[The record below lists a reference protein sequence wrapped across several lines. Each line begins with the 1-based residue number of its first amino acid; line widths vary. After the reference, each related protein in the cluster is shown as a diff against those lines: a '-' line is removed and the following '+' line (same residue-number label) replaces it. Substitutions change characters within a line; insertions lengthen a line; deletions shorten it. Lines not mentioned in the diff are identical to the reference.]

1 MIIKEQ
7 NYARKGAI
15 TTFGNKN
22 FNANEA
28 KILNK
33 YSNTEPGKLQDIDTY
48 IKNIYSYINEI
59 SETFYKGIYQEDEL
73 DDIYKNLKE
82 SEDLLFFAAKI
93 L

>member
-48 IKNIYSYINEI
+48 IKNIYSYFIPNSYSVI
-59 SETFYKGIYQEDEL
+59 TLNVIPFGLQYLIAWDHL
-73 DDIYKNLKE
+73 NA
-82 SEDLLFFAAKI
+82 FFAI
-93 L
+93 LNLS